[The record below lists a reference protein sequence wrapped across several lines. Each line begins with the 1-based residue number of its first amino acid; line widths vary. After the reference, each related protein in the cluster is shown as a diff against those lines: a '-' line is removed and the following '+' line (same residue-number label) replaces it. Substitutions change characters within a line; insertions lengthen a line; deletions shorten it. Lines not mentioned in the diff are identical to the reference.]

1 LLLVGEDD
9 FACSVMRADAECYR
23 VEGRTVEFVSI
34 PGWGHQWSPAHNS
47 RIWSF
52 LSQHSLVGDRSRL
65 LDAN

>member
-1 LLLVGEDD
+1 
-9 FACSVMRADAECYR
+9 MRADAECYR